1 MEVALI
7 IFALLAIGAVIAWS
21 RAKTQLTKAREALV
35 RAETEQEAHANS
47 VDREVEERKRVEVQ
61 RDDLQAKLSA
71 SEAQFKAAVAERDT
85 ERKNHEQR
93 LKELDERFKGLA
105 ADIFKSNSEEFR
117 KQAQENFLQ
126 QRELAVTD
134 LEKRQVAVDNLVKP
148 VGETLEKLEQRVGE
162 IEKAREG
169 AYAQVHEIITNV
181 QQQIGQLSTET
192 GSLRE
197 ALRSSNVRGYWG
209 EQELRNIIEFAG
221 MTEHVSFVTQETTTT
236 LDEASDIR
244 PDLIVNIPGGVR
256 VVVDSKTPFEAY
268 FEARNTK
275 DPDTQQKLLDRHASA
290 LMGHARELKSRD
302 YSHWVKGSPDFVV
315 MFIGADGILDAALDT
330 RPALWEE
337 AWQQH
342 NVLIATPL
350 NLIAFL
356 RTVALAWREQRLQEN
371 ARNISDTAAELYDRF
386 RIYLEHVNRVG
397 VNLNKAVDA
406 HNKSVRSLNRT
417 VFPHT
422 RKLEDRGITKGKDIP
437 QIDELAVHPETLTAP
452 ELSETPRLEAG
463 D

>member
-1 MEVALI
+1 MEITLI
-7 IFALLAIGAVIAWS
+7 ILALLALGALIAWS
-21 RAKTQLTKAREALV
+21 RAKTQVTNAREALA
-35 RAETEQEAHANS
+35 RAEAERDVHANS
-47 VDREVEERKRVEVQ
+47 VDSEVGERTRIEAQ
-61 RDDLQAKLSA
+61 RDGLQAKLSE
-71 SEAQFKAAVAERDT
+71 SEAQRKAAVAERDT

-93 LKELDERFKGLA
+93 LQELDERFKGLA

-134 LEKRQVAVDNLVKP
+134 LEKRQVAVDSLVKP
-148 VGETLEKLEQRVGE
+148 VGESLEKLQQRVGE

-169 AYAQVHEIITNV
+169 AYAQVHESITNI
-181 QQQIGQLSTET
+181 QQQIGQLSSET
-192 GSLRE
+192 GNLRE

-256 VVVDSKTPFEAY
+256 VVVDSKTPFESY
-268 FEARNTK
+268 FEARNTT
-275 DPDTQQKLLDRHASA
+275 DPDTQRKLLDRHASA
-290 LMGHARELKSRD
+290 LMGHARELKRRD
-302 YSHWVKGSPDFVV
+302 YSHWVEGSPDFVV
-315 MFIGADGILDAALDT
+315 MFIGADGILDAALNT

-342 NVLIATPL
+342 KVLMATPL

-356 RTVALAWREQRLQEN
+356 RTVALAWREQRLQTD

-397 VNLNKAVDA
+397 VNLDKAVDA
-406 HNKSVRSLNRT
+406 HNKSIRSLNRT

-422 RKLEDRGITKGKDIP
+422 RKLEDRSITKGKDIP
-437 QIDELAVHPETLTAP
+437 QIDELAVHPETLAAP
-452 ELSETPRLEAG
+452 ELQRTPRLEAS